1 LYTLTVFLSYNSIAY
16 RMKFGVI
23 TFPGS
28 NCDQDMIYVLKNIMG
43 SEVVNLWHKDHDLQG
58 CDFIVLPGGFSYGD
72 YLRSGAIA
80 RFSPIMQ
87 EVIAFA
93 NKGGYVMGIC
103 NGFQI
108 LCESHLLPGAL
119 LHNDHQKF
127 NCKNVYLNVQTTNS
141 LVTSAYKK
149 NDVIQIPI
157 AHGEGRYHADEKT
170 IQTLFDNDQV
180 LFKYCDQ
187 SGNITAE
194 SNPNGSHLNI
204 AGVTNSGRNVFG
216 MMPHPERA
224 ADSNLS
230 NTDGKKLFESILQG
244 VLA

>member
-1 LYTLTVFLSYNSIAY
+1 
-16 RMKFGVI
+16 MKFGVI

-28 NCDQDMIYVLKNIMG
+28 NCDQDMIYVLKNVMG
-43 SEVVNLWHKDHDLQG
+43 CQVANLWHKDHDLQG

-87 EVIAFA
+87 EVITFA
-93 NKGGYVMGIC
+93 GKGGYVMGIC

-108 LCESHLLPGAL
+108 LTESGLLPGAL

-127 NCKNVYLNVQTTNS
+127 NCKNVYLQVQTTNS
-141 LVTSAYKK
+141 LVTSAYQKG
-149 NDVIQIPI
+149 DVIKIPI
-157 AHGEGRYHADEKT
+157 AHGEGRYFADEKT
-170 IQTLFDNDQV
+170 LQSIVDHDQI
-180 LFKYCDQ
+180 LFKYCDAQ
-187 SGNITAE
+187 GNITPE
-194 SNPNGSHLNI
+194 SNPTPDFNPNGSTMNI
-204 AGVTNSGRNVFG
+204 AGITNSNRNVFG

-224 ADSNLS
+224 ADENLK
-230 NTDGKKLFESILQG
+230 NTDGKKLFESILQK